1 MEADSALLSQLYQD
15 TRDLIGKMKASEA
28 LSEEKNN
35 RDRKGYRETF
45 NQLIQR
51 LGNIF
56 KPPIT
61 SEEQLDQDIDCL
73 ALVENLLPELSV
85 KNVELLAQ
93 SLQKDLGCMFEDP
106 LLNGILRRF
115 HRVRYVA

>member
-1 MEADSALLSQLYQD
+1 MQ
-15 TRDLIGKMKASEA
+15 ASEL

-35 RDRKGYRETF
+35 RDKKEYRTTF
-45 NQLIQR
+45 NNLIQR

-73 ALVENLLPELSV
+73 SLVEKILPELTV
-85 KNVELLAQ
+85 KNVELFANM
-93 SLQKDLGCMFEDP
+93 LQKDLGCVFEDP
-106 LLNGILRRF
+106 IMNGILRSF